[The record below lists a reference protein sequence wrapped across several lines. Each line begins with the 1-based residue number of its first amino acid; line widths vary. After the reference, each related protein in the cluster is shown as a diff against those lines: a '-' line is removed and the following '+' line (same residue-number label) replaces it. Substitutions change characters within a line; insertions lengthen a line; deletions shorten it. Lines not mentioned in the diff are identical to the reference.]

1 MALQVFMILF
11 FWLSV
16 ALLIGA
22 VLCAVWLF
30 RKKKNLTKGLLT
42 ALALLFGSVVAMR
55 MAAGGYLSTG
65 AFEAASEYARLS
77 GFQVILDSVVHG
89 LQSFSMDEDYTM
101 YLFAVQDMCLEL
113 FRLPWTAKLA
123 GMVSAVQNVLAP
135 VAGGA
140 VLLDILANI
149 FPAVKL
155 ALKKGIGFTTFLCSQ
170 N

>member
-140 VLLDILANI
+140 AW
-149 FPAVKL
+149 
-155 ALKKGIGFTTFLCSQ
+155 GSGFTSGSSSASISQITALPGTFSFS
-170 N
+170 

>member
-55 MAAGGYLSTG
+55 MAAGGLS
-65 AFEAASEYARLS
+65 
-77 GFQVILDSVVHG
+77 VHG
-89 LQSFSMDEDYTM
+89 GHLR
-101 YLFAVQDMCLEL
+101 
-113 FRLPWTAKLA
+113 RLRNMP
-123 GMVSAVQNVLAP
+123 G
-135 VAGGA
+135 
-140 VLLDILANI
+140 
-149 FPAVKL
+149 
-155 ALKKGIGFTTFLCSQ
+155 
-170 N
+170 